1 MLESLSKKFFFLC
14 DLFLSVTN
22 IFTYLVSFFFIFSY
36 RKEKRLMSHLDLYL
50 ILCLISFV
58 SAKCLLA
65 VGGESLD
72 ETKNCFS

>member
-1 MLESLSKKFFFLC
+1 MLESLSKIFFFLC

-22 IFTYLVSFFFIFSY
+22 IFTYLVSFSLFFSY
-36 RKEKRLMSHLDLYL
+36 QKEKRRMSNLDLYL

>member
-1 MLESLSKKFFFLC
+1 
-14 DLFLSVTN
+14 
-22 IFTYLVSFFFIFSY
+22 
-36 RKEKRLMSHLDLYL
+36 MSNLDLYL

-65 VGGESLD
+65 VGGESSD

>member
-1 MLESLSKKFFFLC
+1 MC
-14 DLFLSVTN
+14 N
-22 IFTYLVSFFFIFSY
+22 
-36 RKEKRLMSHLDLYL
+36 LDLYL